1 MEIASMHDNPAG
13 CGAIERLFGTLMDCA
28 HGGPSRKVG
37 TAASRAVSGHIG
49 TDCPISCIGMN
60 ATAAIGRLPGR
71 KPDKRVTRTRHQL
84 LQAFIDL
91 MKERGW
97 DDIRVGDVCT
107 RAGLARST
115 FYVHHASK
123 ERLLISALDAMRDEL
138 RSSVEQHAVAGE
150 PFGYARALLHNA
162 FAHPHQHRLLVDRR
176 TDYVVQR
183 RFLDL
188 VKALVAKDLAPLLGD
203 ATQLEPVTHYIS
215 GGLFELMT
223 WGVKSNGKVTVDEV
237 IALFLQMVS
246 LIVDKP

>member
-1 MEIASMHDNPAG
+1 M
-13 CGAIERLFGTLMDCA
+13 
-28 HGGPSRKVG
+28 
-37 TAASRAVSGHIG
+37 
-49 TDCPISCIGMN
+49 
-60 ATAAIGRLPGR
+60 
-71 KPDKRVTRTRHQL
+71 TRTRHQL
-84 LQAFIDL
+84 LQAFSEL

-123 ERLLISALDAMRDEL
+123 EGLLISAFDSMRNEL
-138 RSSVEQHAVAGE
+138 RSSVAKNAAADE

-162 FAHPHQHRLLVDRR
+162 FAHPHHHRLLVDRR

-188 VKALVAKDLAPLLGD
+188 VKALVAKDIAPLLTD
-203 ATQLEPVTHYIS
+203 TSRLEPATHYIS

-223 WGVKSNGKVTVDEV
+223 WSVKSNGKVTVDEA

-246 LIVDKP
+246 GVIDKR